1 MHRIGPHV
9 NERSEFRRTHQKGAA
24 DLFNEAADVIN
35 AVGGRLEGEIPHDRV
50 VRVGALCFVP
60 FVSVGLT
67 KEMFSM
73 RLHQKM
79 TALLAASLA
88 LVLWGCNSE
97 QVETGAEKAAEG
109 LEKAGAATE
118 SVGSKLGKKIEN
130 AGEGTKLEGAANATG
145 AGVEKA
151 GEKIH
156 DGATALGDKAKEVAP
171 SVGKAVE
178 NASDKLKDIEHK
190 VVDKAKDLGAK
201 VKEEAKDLKEKAGDK
216 IKDLKDKASDALHKD
231 KDAAKPA
238 DPDKKD

>member
-35 AVGGRLEGEIPHDRV
+35 AVGGRLEGENPHDRV

-97 QVETGAEKAAEG
+97 QVESGTEKAAEG

-118 SVGSKLGKKIEN
+118 SAGSKLGKKIEN
-130 AGEGTKLEGAANATG
+130 ACEGTKFEGAANATG

-156 DGATALGDKAKEVAP
+156 DGATAIGDKAKEVAP
-171 SVGKAVE
+171 TVGKAVE

-190 VVDKAKDLGAK
+190 VVDKAKDL
-201 VKEEAKDLKEKAGDK
+201 KEKAGDK
-216 IKDLKDKASDALHKD
+216 IHDLKEKASDALHKD